1 MHEEQKQIGTPFQFI
16 TFTVFIFPMELAGIK
31 NLIFDLG
38 GVIINLSV
46 IKTQLAFTRLSG
58 LTLPEVQK
66 RVHQGVFFHDFEK
79 GLISDDQFRASLRED
94 LGLAVDDVSLDI
106 AWNDMLLDIPL
117 ARLNLLESLKN
128 QYQLYLL
135 SNTNNIHMQR
145 FNTIVQETT
154 GKPKI
159 DHYFNE
165 AYFSHLIKLSKP
177 DHEIYRFVLEK
188 NNLIPEETLF
198 LDDNKD
204 NLAGAH
210 AVGIRTFHVENP
222 DQLFSLF
229 K

>member
-1 MHEEQKQIGTPFQFI
+1 LHEEQKQIGTPFQFI
-16 TFTVFIFPMELAGIK
+16 TFTVFIFHMDLTGIK

-46 IKTQLAFTRLSG
+46 VKTQLAFTRLSG
-58 LTLPEVQK
+58 LTLSEVQK
-66 RVHQGVFFHDFEK
+66 RVHQGVFFHDFER
-79 GLISDDQFRASLRED
+79 GLISDAEFRSNLKKE
-94 LGLAVDDVSLDI
+94 LGLTADDATIDL
-106 AWNDMLLDIPL
+106 AWNNMLLDIPI

-145 FNTIVQETT
+145 FNDIVHETS
-154 GKPKI
+154 GRGSI

-165 AYFSHLIKLSKP
+165 AYFSHLVKLSKP
-177 DHEIYRFVLEK
+177 DHAIYNFVLEE

-210 AVGIRTFHVENP
+210 AVGIKTFHVENP